1 MNLFSALGDTK
12 AVLLEEDDENKNG
25 QQAAS
30 NPAGTVYIYVC
41 VSFSCP
47 YMFKSQRGESLI
59 VFLGCNTFNCNR
71 DSNVSK
77 ECPGKQ

>member
-30 NPAGTVYIYVC
+30 NPAGTVCIYMCHFHV
-41 VSFSCP
+41 
-47 YMFKSQRGESLI
+47 LI
-59 VFLGCNTFNCNR
+59 CLNL
-71 DSNVSK
+71 K
-77 ECPGKQ
+77 EENP